1 MVKNEC
7 GHSQEGNKGING
19 FLVCYYYNFWVVVV
33 KNGHGLLGHA
43 TQKSAVSQE

>member
-7 GHSQEGNKGING
+7 DHSQEGN
-19 FLVCYYYNFWVVVV
+19 NFWVVVV